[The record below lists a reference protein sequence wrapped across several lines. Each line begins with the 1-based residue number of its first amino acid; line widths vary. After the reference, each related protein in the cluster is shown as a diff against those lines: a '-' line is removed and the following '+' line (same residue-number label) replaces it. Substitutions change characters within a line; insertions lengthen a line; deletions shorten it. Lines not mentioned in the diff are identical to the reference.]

1 MFKWLPLKTLT
12 KIGNIKDVLE
22 MTKNVLSFVKEE
34 LISVKN
40 KVELSEDDLEDSK
53 MKALAV
59 RDIKSFI
66 KGQRLGFDEDTVNYI
81 YDDVG

>member
-1 MFKWLPLKTLT
+1 
-12 KIGNIKDVLE
+12 
-22 MTKNVLSFVKEE
+22 
-34 LISVKN
+34 
-40 KVELSEDDLEDSK
+40 

>member
-40 KVELSEDDLEDSK
+40 KVELSEDDL
-53 MKALAV
+53 
-59 RDIKSFI
+59 
-66 KGQRLGFDEDTVNYI
+66 GFGSTYNPI
-81 YDDVG
+81 RTSS